1 MFLKSC
7 HFSMY
12 FIQLI
17 TSHLSYFILWCPVD
31 SNHFS
36 WICSIGWTRTT
47 DSRFYQLNYYRVWFT
62 VYSVF
67 SPVHIPYLPEHQVF
81 MSGWQDS
88 NLRPRGPKPCV
99 LPTELHPD
107 NIKEH
112 KHYIK
117 NRAKLFFVEAE
128 GLEPPTPY
136 GSGSTWNEI
145 PAAVNLHTL

>member
-1 MFLKSC
+1 MGVCGADPHSLALQASATTVSAKPPIVFHVDEIYWEFRQRYSRFICFLNRVI
-7 HFSMY
+7 FSKY
-12 FIQLI
+12 FILVNHY
-17 TSHLSYFILWCPVD
+17 SFYLFYLWCPVD

-99 LPTELHPD
+99 LPTELHPE
-107 NIKEH
+107 N
-112 KHYIK
+112 
-117 NRAKLFFVEAE
+117 
-128 GLEPPTPY
+128 
-136 GSGSTWNEI
+136 
-145 PAAVNLHTL
+145 